1 MGMTGLTSE
10 EALTRLSLDGPN
22 QLPSAKPHNIFR
34 QFYDVIREPMLLLL
48 AAAGLI
54 NFLLSE
60 ALDASILML
69 TVFIIVG
76 ISLFQA
82 RKTERALLA
91 LKELSAPKALVIRD
105 GVEFKIPSDQVVRG
119 DLIVIREGDRIP
131 ADAKLVSATNLSAD
145 ESMLT
150 GESLSVSKGQDS
162 LIYSGT
168 LVVRGHGRAIVHS
181 TGAATEIGKIGK
193 ELASIE
199 IERTRLQKEV
209 DRIVRII
216 AIASIL
222 AAVSVVIIYGITR
235 DNWLEGALAGIA
247 ASMALLPEEFPVV
260 LTVFMALGAWRLS
273 KVQVI
278 TRRAPAIETLGSVT
292 VLCVDKTGTLTMNQM
307 SIEEVKP
314 EIALFGLLA
323 SPEHPFDP
331 MDKAF
336 HDVAE
341 RDESWTLIREYPL
354 SEELLAITQVWDVPG
369 KERVVATKGAPE
381 AIARLCNFDSAQ
393 LKELLTDVD
402 AATQAGFRVLGIAQS
417 SLPTTAELPQ
427 SPTEFSFTFMGLV
440 RLHDPVRPLVAHS
453 VQELR
458 DAGVRTI
465 MLTGDY
471 PGTAIAIAREIGID
485 VQGGVITGEEL
496 EKLDDLEL
504 ASRIKSVSIFARV
517 VPTQKLRLIRALKID
532 GEIVGMTGDGV
543 NDAPA
548 LRAADIGI
556 AMGKRGTDVARESA
570 SLIITDDD
578 FTSIA
583 KGVQQG
589 RRIYS
594 NLRKAMSY
602 VIAVHIPIFGM
613 TLIPVFYNQ
622 WPLVLLPAQIA
633 FLELIIDPAS
643 SIVFESEDADPN
655 IMKEKPR
662 KVEEKILS
670 RKIFVSALFQGFSVL
685 IFSLAIYAWALN
697 SEKSEELVRSL
708 TFATLM
714 IGNLSLVL
722 TNRSR
727 TLSIYSTIKS
737 RSNRSVKWILLAGLL
752 VLISIFNIPLLQKA
766 FNLSPLSLIQWLL
779 VFAAGFGSILWYEI
793 KKFVTK
799 KSAT

>member
-82 RKTERALLA
+82 HKTERALLA

-131 ADAKLVSATNLSAD
+131 ADAKLLSATNLSAD

-393 LKELLTDVD
+393 LKELLIDVD

-417 SLPTTAELPQ
+417 SLPTTTELPQ

-485 VQGGVITGEEL
+485 VEGGVITGEEL

-504 ASRIKSVSIFARV
+504 ASRIKTVSIFARV